1 MLFLK
6 IIKANLVLSLGQ
18 LLANKLR
25 TFLSLLGI
33 TIGIFSIISILT
45 AVDALKNDIN
55 GSINSLGNNLVF
67 VEKWPWSFDF
77 DDYPWWKY
85 VKRPNATLRDQKIL
99 EKRLEKADAVAYAIA
114 VQQAELKYLSKK
126 VSNIYAL
133 GVTYT
138 YNEAFNLKIEK
149 GRYFVPSE
157 SENGLPVAVLGGEI
171 AKELFDEGVNPIGRI
186 ITILDRKVEVIGVL
200 KLEGGDMMGFS
211 FDKNAIMPYNYV
223 NKVVHLDPETSNP
236 QIVVK
241 GKANVS
247 IEDLKGEII
256 GVMRA
261 VRTLRPKENDDFAIN
276 QLSLIS
282 KSFEG
287 IFMGLNV
294 VGWIVGILAS
304 IVGGFGI
311 ANIMYVSVSERTNI
325 IGIKK
330 AMGARKSYIL
340 IEFLIE
346 SILMCILG
354 CLFGLLLVYLL
365 CGFLTEQSGMQFSLS
380 LTNATI
386 GVVLAVIIGVLSGII
401 PASKAANLDPV
412 EAIRS
417 KG

>member
-1 MLFLK
+1 VVFFK
-6 IIKANLVLSLGQ
+6 IIKENLVLSFGQ

-45 AVDALKNDIN
+45 AVDSLKNDIS

-77 DDYPWWKY
+77 GEYPWWQY
-85 VKRPNATLRDQKIL
+85 VKRPNASLKDTRLL
-99 EKRLEKADAVAYAIA
+99 SKRLEKADAVSFA
-114 VQQAELKYLSKK
+114 VGVQDAELKFLEKK
-126 VSNIYAL
+126 VTNIYAL
-133 GVTYT
+133 GVTHQ
-138 YNEAFNLKIEK
+138 YNDAFGLKVVQ
-149 GRYFVPSE
+149 GRYFTPSE
-157 SENGLPVAVLGGEI
+157 SESGLPVVVLGGEI
-171 AKELFDEGVNPIGRI
+171 AAELFDEDFNPIGRI
-186 ITILDRKVEVIGVL
+186 ITILDRKVEVVGVL
-200 KLEGGDMMGFS
+200 KKEGGDLMGFS
-211 FDKNAIMPYNYV
+211 FDKNAIMPYNFV
-223 NKVVHLDPETSNP
+223 NRVVNLDPDRSNP
-236 QIVVK
+236 QIVIK
-241 GKANVS
+241 GKDNVA

-256 GVMRA
+256 SVMRA
-261 VRTLRPKENDDFAIN
+261 ARTLRPKQGDDFAIN

-287 IFMGLNV
+287 IFSGLNV

-346 SILMCILG
+346 SIVLCILG
-354 CLFGLLLVYLL
+354 CILGLLLVYFL
-365 CGFLTEQSGMQFSLS
+365 CGFLTEQSGMVFALTASNSL
-380 LTNATI
+380 I
-386 GVVLAVIIGVLSGII
+386 GVILAIIIGVFSGII
-401 PASKAANLDPV
+401 PALKAANLDPV